1 MHLKTPHSKP
11 KTFIYPPA
19 KAPLS
24 PYQSFWNPKPF
35 LEKVLAV
42 GDTKKPSETPKLS
55 SFNDADDLLDL
66 LIVGGLGGDTFFDGV
81 EGVHNRGM
89 ISAEDTT
96 DSGEGAVGEL
106 FDHVN

>member
-1 MHLKTPHSKP
+1 M
-11 KTFIYPPA
+11 
-19 KAPLS
+19 
-24 PYQSFWNPKPF
+24 
-35 LEKVLAV
+35 AV
-42 GDTKKPSETPKLS
+42 GDTQGAVGDIVIRRKLS

-66 LIVGGLGGDTFFDGV
+66 LIVGGLGGDTFFDGI

>member
-1 MHLKTPHSKP
+1 MHPNTPHSKP
-11 KTFIYPPA
+11 KTFYITPA
-19 KAPLS
+19 KALLS
-24 PYQSFWNPKPF
+24 
-35 LEKVLAV
+35 LIKVFDPNFFQKV
-42 GDTKKPSETPKLS
+42 WPSETPKLS